1 VDQHVQ
7 RWLGGAKISKNLFF
21 PFLGAPTSM
30 CHHHMTI
37 FSFLITFNELEE
49 KPLFNIYSFFRL
61 ITNEDRNE
69 RMMTDESHN
78 PSDHD

>member
-1 VDQHVQ
+1 MVHVYSVSLDRQ
-7 RWLGGAKISKNLFF
+7 TINRSYLRYIYQGFSSKDIS
-21 PFLGAPTSM
+21 
-30 CHHHMTI
+30 I
-37 FSFLITFNELEE
+37 EE